1 MQHHDSESSDWYVGA
16 DTADDFIAPIPV
28 VEESLD
34 GTSACRRRELWNY
47 TASVHLVGAALAV
60 RPARG
65 MVAAANHVEAR
76 ERARLAAERL
86 FRASGRVVSVVITRL
101 W

>member
-1 MQHHDSESSDWYVGA
+1 MQHFDSDSSDRHVAA
-16 DTADDFIAPIPV
+16 DTSDDFVAPVPV
-28 VEESLD
+28 VEDSLD
-34 GTSACRRRELWNY
+34 GTSARRPRARWNY

-65 MVAAANHVEAR
+65 TVAAANHVEAR
-76 ERARLAAERL
+76 ERARRAAERL
-86 FRASGRVVSVVITRL
+86 FRASGQVVSVVITRL